1 LQKNEKF
8 SLFIQFFLIEKQIE
22 INSAKIDP
30 ANQLNSKFIFNW

>member
-1 LQKNEKF
+1 
-8 SLFIQFFLIEKQIE
+8 LIEKQIE